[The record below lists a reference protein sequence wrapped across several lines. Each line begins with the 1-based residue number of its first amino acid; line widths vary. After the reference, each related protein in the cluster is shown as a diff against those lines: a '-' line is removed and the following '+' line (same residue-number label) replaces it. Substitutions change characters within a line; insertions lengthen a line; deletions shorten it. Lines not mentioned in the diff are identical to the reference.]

1 MDSSFIDKCLRSKF
15 ITHKYQLSNSF
26 VYNEESDFFSVTLT
40 GYAQE
45 IEVKVSKSDF
55 KADFKKFK
63 HKDFEQIYRG
73 QKYVVRRGSKVY
85 KITEPIMQNA
95 VGEDGKGVWEEDKY
109 GRRRP
114 KKIPSGKFTSHI
126 SHGKVSD
133 ARLKELEELGGGVE
147 HLYTDIRIFKPKLPN
162 KFWFAVPEELVTV
175 DEVPDY
181 AGLMYVT
188 ESGEIKEIKKAP
200 FIHKEKHDLKQ
211 VLLDKF
217 YYLSQ
222 KLENLLKYRKH
233 A

>member
-1 MDSSFIDKCLRSKF
+1 MNSSFIDKCLRRKF

-26 VYNEESDFFSVTLT
+26 VYNEESDFFSMTT
-40 GYAQE
+40 SDYAQE

-55 KADFKKFK
+55 KADFKKMKHNDFK
-63 HKDFEQIYRG
+63 QLYKG
-73 QKYVVRRGSKVY
+73 QKYVVRRGRVVW
-85 KITEPIMQNA
+85 KIYEPIMENA
-95 VGEDGKGVWEEDKY
+95 VGEDGKGIWEEDKY
-109 GRRRP
+109 GRKRP
-114 KKIPSGKFTSHI
+114 KRVPTDKYRAYESHLGESAVKKKIEQDGCKAEAMYTS
-126 SHGKVSD
+126 
-133 ARLKELEELGGGVE
+133 
-147 HLYTDIRIFKPKLPN
+147 IRIFTPKLPN
-162 KFWFAVPEELVTV
+162 KFWFAVPEGLVTV

-188 ESGEIKEIKKAP
+188 EDGQIKEIKRAP

-222 KLENLLKYRKH
+222 KLENSLRYNNH